1 MTLIV
6 PLASFLWS
14 LSFVLA
20 MGLLPAF
27 ALPERFAAVACG
39 VVALALLT
47 CVGRPW
53 RDRVLHRPA
62 LAALVLGF
70 LVLCVASAAYSIAP
84 AVSVIQLGGFVMLP
98 LTLLALMCADPDARA
113 MFLHHAAWWCGA
125 ALVAIALWGLV
136 QVVFFPALLT
146 GGQPRHPFNNPN
158 VMAALLNVGFFVA
171 LGLFVRGGHRR
182 VMAVLWGGMLVLL
195 VMFLS
200 LSSKGAGI
208 TFMVGL
214 AMAVFL
220 FDRAQIKARGPAL
233 LALGAVAV
241 AATIGVAWLYEARG
255 YIDRNMVGQ
264 MGVLLLGDRAT
275 ALNRI
280 DIWAA
285 TLEMIRQNPILGA
298 GYGTFAI
305 LYPSLRLPAEVYSGG
320 FMAHSDP
327 MQFWAEAGLGA
338 VVLFYAIGIYVLV
351 QFVRYGAGLRDGRV
365 TGAFIAACTFAAHA
379 HIDFPFYNMAAGMV
393 FALVLGAVVVALPA
407 GAGRVLSLRRVHPGF
422 IIIPGVLFCLV
433 YASQMA
439 GEYLSGQGR
448 AASMRGDMAGFER
461 MVNGADRVALG
472 LNVRPYILAV
482 AIPLSLL
489 QQSQSSM
496 TPDEKAALKTQ
507 IETILDRA
515 RRVYPRHPAIPYN
528 HAQTI
533 RAIMPLDSDLAL
545 SLYLEALRLD
555 PLYLPARTGA
565 ADLLRLTGRDD
576 DAYKTL
582 VAGLDWPYAAE
593 FRILSYYK
601 TLRAMAVERQDKAV
615 IDTID
620 RLTAYHEN
628 RRLAARERAAAW
640 RQIGG
645 GVMDSP

>member
-1 MTLIV
+1 
-6 PLASFLWS
+6 
-14 LSFVLA
+14 

-47 CVGRPW
+47 CAGRPW

-233 LALGAVAV
+233 LALGAVA
-241 AATIGVAWLYEARG
+241 
-255 YIDRNMVGQ
+255 
-264 MGVLLLGDRAT
+264 
-275 ALNRI
+275 
-280 DIWAA
+280 
-285 TLEMIRQNPILGA
+285 
-298 GYGTFAI
+298 
-305 LYPSLRLPAEVYSGG
+305 
-320 FMAHSDP
+320 
-327 MQFWAEAGLGA
+327 
-338 VVLFYAIGIYVLV
+338 
-351 QFVRYGAGLRDGRV
+351 
-365 TGAFIAACTFAAHA
+365 
-379 HIDFPFYNMAAGMV
+379 
-393 FALVLGAVVVALPA
+393 
-407 GAGRVLSLRRVHPGF
+407 
-422 IIIPGVLFCLV
+422 
-433 YASQMA
+433 
-439 GEYLSGQGR
+439 
-448 AASMRGDMAGFER
+448 
-461 MVNGADRVALG
+461 
-472 LNVRPYILAV
+472 
-482 AIPLSLL
+482 IPLSLL